1 MEIKI
6 DTKKDSADDI
16 KKAIDLLQRIVDAS
30 SGYGSGDINMGSEV
44 SSGMANL
51 FGDTPVLPVLG
62 ESTKEDNN
70 NDDESK
76 DEEEK
81 QEIEIIPY

>member
-6 DTKKDSADDI
+6 DTKKDSPEDI
-16 KKAIDLLQRIVDAS
+16 RKTIEFLQKLVES
-30 SGYGSGDINMGSEV
+30 STESKEFKTGSDV
-44 SSGMANL
+44 SSGMASM
-51 FGDTPVLPVLG
+51 FGDTPVLGTTP
-62 ESTKEDNN
+62 N

-81 QEIEIIPY
+81 GNIEIIPY